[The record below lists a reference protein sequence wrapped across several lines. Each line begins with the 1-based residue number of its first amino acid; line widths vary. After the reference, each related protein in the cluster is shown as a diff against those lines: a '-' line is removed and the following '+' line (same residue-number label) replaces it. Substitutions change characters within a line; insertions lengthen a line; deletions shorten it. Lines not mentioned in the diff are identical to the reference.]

1 MGGMLALPPGH
12 GPQQVGCTDVMVGH
26 TPQGLF
32 LRLFYP
38 CLARAGAVQPLWIPR
53 PQYCGG
59 LADVTLGHR
68 WCSALLSIAFGSCR
82 VPVSW
87 NEPLKP
93 CSTGYPL
100 IIFSH
105 GLGTFRTLYSSI
117 CTELA
122 SWGFVVAA
130 LEHRDGSAATTY
142 SCTAGAGTE
151 EWIPFQRLPQGQK
164 EFYFRNKQ
172 VHHRA
177 QECMRAL
184 RLFQGIADGRTD
196 PSILHQGW
204 DLSVLKDN
212 LDVTK
217 VAVMGH
223 SFGGVT
229 AVLALVK
236 EPSFRCAVALDAW
249 MFPLENLLYPEVTKP
264 VLFINTETFQTP
276 ESVAKMKRLSS
287 RNSQTR
293 IVTVL
298 GTVHEDQTDFAF
310 LPGKLFSLIFG
321 KRGTLDPHRALAI
334 TSRAALAFLQRHLDI
349 QVKELEKRASGQA
362 FELILS
368 PRSKEAVPEF
378 PLSPPKKKDVS
389 LEEIQKKLEA
399 AEERRKSH
407 EAEVLK
413 QLAEKREHEK
423 EVLQKAIEENNNFSK
438 MAEEKLTHKMEANKE
453 NREAQMAAKLERLRE
468 KDKHVE
474 EVRKNKEGKDPG
486 EAETD

>member
-1 MGGMLALPPGH
+1 MGAMLALPPGQ
-12 GPQQVGCTDVMVGH
+12 GPHQVGCTDVMVGH
-26 TPQGLF
+26 TRQGLF
-32 LRLFYP
+32 FRLFYP
-38 CLARAGAVQPLWIPR
+38 CLARAGAAEPLWIPR
-53 PQYCGG
+53 SEYCGG
-59 LADVTLGHR
+59 LADATLRRR
-68 WCSALLSIAFGSCR
+68 WCSALLSIAIGSCK

-87 NEPLKP
+87 NGPLKP
-93 CSTGYPL
+93 RSSGYPL

-105 GLGTFRTLYSSI
+105 GLGAFRTLYSSI

-122 SWGFVVAA
+122 SRGFVVAA
-130 LEHRDGSAATTY
+130 LEHRDRSAATTY
-142 SCTAGAGTE
+142 FCTAEAGTE
-151 EWIPFQRLPQGQK
+151 EWIPFQRVPQGQK

-172 VHHRA
+172 VHQRA
-177 QECMRAL
+177 QECVRAL
-184 RLFQGIADGRTD
+184 RLFQDIAGGRSV
-196 PSILHQGW
+196 PNILHQGW

-212 LDVTK
+212 LDLTK

-264 VLFINTETFQTP
+264 VLFINTEKFQTP

-310 LPGKLFSLIFG
+310 LPGKLFSRIFG
-321 KRGTLDPHRALAI
+321 SRGTLDPRRALAI
-334 TSRAALAFLQRHLDI
+334 TSRAALAFLQRHLNI